1 MNEEELMFLAS
12 KYNLEQVIEQELN
25 SGLSI
30 EEIMEKYDL

>member
-1 MNEEELMFLAS
+1 MNEEELIFLAS

-30 EEIMEKYDL
+30 EEIVEKYDL

>member
-30 EEIMEKYDL
+30 EEIVEKYDL